1 MNRKL
6 ICFISS
12 LLFCLISNAQEHISF
27 NGSTFGK
34 RRPEFISSMKCYP
47 TDPKIIGHTEKNL
60 YNRYHYSNVYLNS
73 YKCQMFLHSSIKG
86 DNVFETIVWFR
97 VSEMQDELKY
107 FLTIFEE
114 KYGGH
119 IKERQDQL
127 GYGGD
132 VSLSVNSGYD
142 GYYGC
147 TGPRYKEMLA
157 LKYFIKGSNGTP
169 IGEIRIS
176 CIPDTNSGS
185 TKYGWIEITYRDYAA
200 SESAI
205 AEYKKVMNDI
215 L

>member
-1 MNRKL
+1 MKRVF
-6 ICFISS
+6 ICFLT
-12 LLFCLISNAQEHISF
+12 LLLLCDISNAQEHISF

-34 RRPEFISSMKCYP
+34 RRPEFISSMKCSP
-47 TDPKIIGHTEKNL
+47 SNPKIIGHTEKNL
-60 YNRYHYSNVYLNS
+60 YNRYHYNNVYLNT
-73 YKCQMFLHSSIKG
+73 YKCNMFLHSSVKG

-97 VSEMQDELKY
+97 VSEMQEELKY

-114 KYGGH
+114 KYGAH
-119 IKERQDQL
+119 IKEPQDQL

-132 VSLSVNSGYD
+132 VGLSSTEGFD

-147 TGPRYKEMLA
+147 SGPSNKEMLA
-157 LKYFIKGSNGTP
+157 LKYIIKGSKNTP

-176 CIPDTNSGS
+176 CIPDRSYS
-185 TKYGWIEITYRDYAA
+185 DPKYGWIEITYRDYAA

-205 AEYKKVMNDI
+205 AEYKNVMNDI

>member
-1 MNRKL
+1 
-6 ICFISS
+6 
-12 LLFCLISNAQEHISF
+12 
-27 NGSTFGK
+27 
-34 RRPEFISSMKCYP
+34 
-47 TDPKIIGHTEKNL
+47 
-60 YNRYHYSNVYLNS
+60 
-73 YKCQMFLHSSIKG
+73 MFLHSSIKG

-157 LKYFIKGSNGTP
+157 LKYFIKGNNGTP

-176 CIPDTNSGS
+176 GIPDTSSGS

-205 AEYKKVMNDI
+205 AEYKNVMNDI